1 MDDCKEPK
9 GKQIWKWVKYR
20 KAFLCSVLA
29 LIVSVI
35 ALHLS
40 NEANV
45 ISKDANELTKTS
57 TEINAEVQWN
67 VLLARY
73 NEVDDPIRQWE
84 ESKGLKKRDGSA
96 ITSQNLL
103 DKYIKDISRPRS
115 KCKPTTEIIR
125 LYQQRLGIYES
136 LKNVAKLYEPVK
148 DRLQRIDFTLPNPPR
163 RPRRSRGLMGM
174 GMGMGLN

>member
-1 MDDCKEPK
+1 MDDFTEPK

-20 KAFLCSVLA
+20 KAVLFSVLA

-35 ALHLS
+35 ALCLS
-40 NEANV
+40 KEANV
-45 ISKDANELTKTS
+45 ISKEANDLSKTS

-84 ESKGLKKRDGSA
+84 ESKGLKRDGPA
-96 ITSQNLL
+96 ITSSNLV
-103 DKYIKDISRPRS
+103 DQYVKDLSRS
-115 KCKPTTEIIR
+115 KRKPPTEIIR

-136 LKNVAKLYEPVK
+136 LKNMAKLYEPVK

-163 RPRRSRGLMGM
+163 RSRRSRGSM

>member
-9 GKQIWKWVKYR
+9 GKQTREWLKYGITGLLS
-20 KAFLCSVLA
+20 FFA
-29 LIVSVI
+29 LMVSLKTCCI
-35 ALHLS
+35 S

-45 ISKDANELTKTS
+45 TSKAAIDLTKTS

-84 ESKGLKKRDGSA
+84 ESKGLKRDGPA
-96 ITSQNLL
+96 ITSQNLV
-103 DKYIKDISRPRS
+103 DEYVKDLSRS
-115 KCKPTTEIIR
+115 KRKPPAEIIR

-163 RPRRSRGLMGM
+163 RSRRSRGLMGL
-174 GMGMGLN
+174 GTGLN